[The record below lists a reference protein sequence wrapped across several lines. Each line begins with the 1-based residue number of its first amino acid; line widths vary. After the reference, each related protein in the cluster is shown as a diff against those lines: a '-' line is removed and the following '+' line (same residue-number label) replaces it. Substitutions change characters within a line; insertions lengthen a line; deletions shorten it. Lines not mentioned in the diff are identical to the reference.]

1 VSSLGP
7 IVAPMIRA
15 MTSKVVPLSERGKV
29 FALLSVC
36 DNAVPFI
43 SGVCY
48 SQVYRA
54 TLDENGQGGG
64 GVFLLTI
71 ATQMAVFIL
80 ILSIHIIL
88 GDSPMAVP
96 EVSENETAIVHND
109 GCTEEK
115 SKPALTSSNCD
126 DEKLS

>member
-1 VSSLGP
+1 MSSLGP
-7 IVAPMIRA
+7 IVGPMIRA

-54 TLDENGQGGG
+54 TLNNDGQGGD

-71 ATQMAVFIL
+71 ASQLTVFIL
-80 ILSIHIIL
+80 IL
-88 GDSPMAVP
+88 
-96 EVSENETAIVHND
+96 
-109 GCTEEK
+109 
-115 SKPALTSSNCD
+115 
-126 DEKLS
+126 

>member
-1 VSSLGP
+1 MFYVGAIVCSLGP
-7 IVAPMIRA
+7 IVGPMIRS
-15 MTSKVVPLSERGKV
+15 MTSKIVPISERGKV

-54 TLDENGQGGG
+54 TLNDEGKGGD

-80 ILSIHIIL
+80 IL
-88 GDSPMAVP
+88 
-96 EVSENETAIVHND
+96 
-109 GCTEEK
+109 
-115 SKPALTSSNCD
+115 
-126 DEKLS
+126 

>member
-1 VSSLGP
+1 MFYYFATTGKLFYVGGLVSSLGP
-7 IVAPMIRA
+7 IVGPMIRA

-43 SGVCY
+43 SGVLY

-54 TLDENGQGGG
+54 TLDDDGKGGG

-71 ATQMAVFIL
+71 ATQMAVFVL
-80 ILSIHIIL
+80 IL
-88 GDSPMAVP
+88 
-96 EVSENETAIVHND
+96 
-109 GCTEEK
+109 
-115 SKPALTSSNCD
+115 
-126 DEKLS
+126 